1 MADYHSK
8 RPYVKTPMVEN
19 GIIDK
24 IEDKTS
30 SLENNLEDD
39 LEKIESFIPGHH
51 ESTEEKSEDSSST
64 FDFDLDSEMQTIGN
78 LGRGERGEPQH
89 HFLGFTE
96 YDLID
101 YMEGFATGIYHK
113 DVKEEY
119 DMCVLGVPRYA
130 YEIYNISQSISFS
143 NLFTLSGFEQNFKEV
158 EESITL
164 IMTMVEEGPK
174 ELAACEQLWDDGANT
189 INWIMHHL
197 SPT

>member
-8 RPYVKTPMVEN
+8 RPKAKTPLVKN
-19 GIIDK
+19 AIIDK

-30 SLENNLEDD
+30 SLENNLEGD

-51 ESTEEKSEDSSST
+51 EKEEKSDSSS
-64 FDFDLDSEMQTIGN
+64 FDFDLDSEMEAIGT

-101 YMEGFATGIYHK
+101 YMEGFATGIYQK

-119 DMCVLGVPRYA
+119 DTCVLGVPRYA
-130 YEIYNISQSISFS
+130 YEIYNISQSIQIS
-143 NLFTLSGFEQNFKEV
+143 NLFTLSGFEANFQEF

-174 ELAACEQLWDDGANT
+174 ELAACEQLWSDGANT
-189 INWIMHHL
+189 VNWIMHHL